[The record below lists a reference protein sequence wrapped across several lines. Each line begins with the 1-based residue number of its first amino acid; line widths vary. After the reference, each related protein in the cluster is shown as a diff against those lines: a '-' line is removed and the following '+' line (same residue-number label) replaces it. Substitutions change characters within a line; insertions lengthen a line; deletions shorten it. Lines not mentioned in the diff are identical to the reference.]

1 LAFHPYPQVIA
12 AVFNRRAFGPP
23 RGLTPA
29 SACPRIAHPA
39 SRPRRGTQVALLRL
53 AFASAP
59 FRLTSPRAS
68 DSLAHSTKGTPS
80 LHKGAPTARGRTV
93 SGTVSLP
100 SRGAFH
106 LSLTVLVRYR
116 SLGSTQAWM
125 VVHPG
130 SDRVSRARPYS
141 GTASRRPVWVRVRGC
156 HPLRPALPCRSAP
169 QPDLRPGAAAPG
181 CAALQ
186 PRRRNPCRVCPL
198 DGLAIGPLSLAATQ
212 GSLEIDFLSSGYLD
226 VSVPRVPPPPAYV
239 FSGGICTL
247 LCMGSPIRRPPGRR
261 MCAPRRGLSQLA
273 ASFIGS
279 LCQGIRRAP
288 VVSCGT
294 ASGPRDIHVSL
305 N

>member
-1 LAFHPYPQVIA
+1 MIGLSPLSAGHRRRFQPTCVRPSTGSYPR
-12 AVFNRRAFGPP
+12 FSLPTDSSPG
-23 RGLTPA
+23 
-29 SACPRIAHPA
+29 
-39 SRPRRGTQVALLRL
+39 
-53 AFASAP
+53 FASAARDSSRP
-59 FRLTSPRAS
+59 VKARFRFGSLSVNLAPRQR
-68 DSLAHSTKGTPS
+68 LAGSFYKRHAVTPS
-80 LHKGAPTARGRTV
+80 KGAPTARGRTV

-116 SLGSTQAWM
+116 SQGSTQAWM

-198 DGLAIGPLSLAATQ
+198 DGLAIGPLSLAATR
-212 GSLEIDFLSSGYLD
+212 GVSRLISS
-226 VSVPRVPPPPAYV
+226 
-239 FSGGICTL
+239 
-247 LCMGSPIRRPPGRR
+247 PPG
-261 MCAPRRGLSQLA
+261 
-273 ASFIGS
+273 
-279 LCQGIRRAP
+279 
-288 VVSCGT
+288 T
-294 ASGPRDIHVSL
+294 
-305 N
+305 